1 MSNNTGIE
9 SSSPSLLAQVVT
21 VLSAVAVFGLPLLLI
36 GAVSFE
42 RYLETTYKLDTTTA
56 WRAVGVIAPI
66 DLTVHA
72 LNVASQPKAF
82 ISAGIL
88 ACILLYVLV
97 GRIALQARR
106 RSWDRYSG
114 QAILPENWATALNR
128 LYILFCLLMIG
139 ASLVSAVVFSLF
151 PNVLIPEDRAVRLPP
166 NVSAIYWAFVILS
179 IFTFMR
185 ASISS
190 SLLYRT
196 RLSHLP
202 KALFWTVLFAYGAF
216 LVPLAYSPQP
226 GGYLLPHVTVECHT
240 KEQLSGELLAHKD
253 EYWHILVTQQ
263 RMIVS
268 IPDEQSGRV
277 VMSQPTGQPC
287 LR

>member
-128 LYILFCLLMIG
+128 LYILFC
-139 ASLVSAVVFSLF
+139 
-151 PNVLIPEDRAVRLPP
+151 VLGKNMLHSVK
-166 NVSAIYWAFVILS
+166 IYD
-179 IFTFMR
+179 MR
-185 ASISS
+185 AKP
-190 SLLYRT
+190 LLLGRE
-196 RLSHLP
+196 RD
-202 KALFWTVLFAYGAF
+202 AGRAGRR
-216 LVPLAYSPQP
+216 
-226 GGYLLPHVTVECHT
+226 
-240 KEQLSGELLAHKD
+240 
-253 EYWHILVTQQ
+253 Q
-263 RMIVS
+263 R
-268 IPDEQSGRV
+268 RA
-277 VMSQPTGQPC
+277 
-287 LR
+287 